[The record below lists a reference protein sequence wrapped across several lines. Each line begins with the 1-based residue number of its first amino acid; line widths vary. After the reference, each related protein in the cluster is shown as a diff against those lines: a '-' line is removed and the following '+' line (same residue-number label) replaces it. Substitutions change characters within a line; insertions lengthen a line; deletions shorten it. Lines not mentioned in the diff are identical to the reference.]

1 MLFPWGSEQFGVI
14 DRQNA
19 HCSEQNEYLSDVTF
33 NVLNFLA
40 DNVEANSL
48 GKRSA
53 LTDSNNITDS
63 ETESWG
69 AVSSNGPVAF
79 LEPVVLL
86 DVVEVVAANDD
97 SVLHLG
103 GNDDTPK

>member
-14 DRQNA
+14 VRQNA
-19 HCSEQNEYLSDVTF
+19 GCSEENEDLSDVTF
-33 NVLNFLA
+33 NVLDFLA

-53 LTDSNNITDS
+53 LADSDNITDS
-63 ETESWG
+63 EAESGG
-69 AVSSNGPVAF
+69 AVGSNGLVAL

-86 DVVEVVAANDD
+86 DVMEVVAADD
-97 SVLHLG
+97 DGVLHLG